1 MTRPLTNRERLV
13 MQLRYADGWTFEDI
27 AKGIGVAS
35 ATVRKSH
42 LAAIRK
48 MAFSMRD
55 DAKATNESP
64 S

>member
-1 MTRPLTNRERLV
+1 VTRPLTNRERLV
-13 MQLRYADGWTFEDI
+13 MQLRYADGWTFEDM

-48 MAFSMRD
+48 MALSMRGD
-55 DAKATNESP
+55 GKATNEPP